1 VSLSQSVSHC
11 HSQCHTGCV
20 CVTLLQSA
28 SHCHSQC
35 HPVTASV
42 TLAQYVSHCYSQRHT
57 ATVSVT
63 LSQPVSHW
71 HSMCHTV
78 TVSVTL
84 PQSASHCHSLCL
96 CIHKKSLF
104 TGVHYCPYLVAGCF
118 ALANLWLLN
127 YRQHN
132 KANHCRIK
140 TKQTPSMMK
149 FYLVDNLTFDSI
161 YELINHYKTHK
172 LRSQNFEM
180 TLKEPVPKPPSHL
193 GKE

>member
-1 VSLSQSVSHC
+1 MSHC
-11 HSQCHTGCV
+11 YSQHHTV
-20 CVTLLQSA
+20 TVSVTLSVNVTLLKSA

-35 HPVTASV
+35 H
-42 TLAQYVSHCYSQRHT
+42 CYSQCRT
-57 ATVSVT
+57 ATVSVTVTVSVT

-71 HSMCHTV
+71 LCMCHTV